1 MFVNRFTYDY
11 KAPHV
16 YEKVIGES
24 ETIPDQSYSI
34 QEIITRFTGGIMPT
48 VNNRV
53 FYDDDPDFD
62 SIDPTMRPDY
72 DLVDALADMEALS
85 KQFEARKKEDDDNAQ
100 PDRPKDKKDDDKAQ
114 PEPPKDKKAPEDE
127 PDSK

>member
-16 YEKVIGES
+16 HEKVIGES

-34 QEIITRFTGGIMPT
+34 EEIISRFTGGIMPT

-72 DLVDALADMEALS
+72 DLVDALSDMDALS
-85 KQFEARKKEDDDNAQ
+85 KQFEARKK
-100 PDRPKDKKDDDKAQ
+100 KDDQPAELEQ
-114 PEPPKDKKAPEDE
+114 PEDKIAPEKE
-127 PDSK
+127 PDNM

>member
-1 MFVNRFTYDY
+1 MVNFVNRFTYDY
-11 KAPHV
+11 KDPFV
-16 YEKVIGES
+16 YETIIGES

-34 QEIITRFTGGIMPT
+34 AEIITRFTGGIMPT

-72 DLVDALADMEALS
+72 DLVDALDDMDALL
-85 KQFEARKKEDDDNAQ
+85 KQFEARKKQDIESAELE
-100 PDRPKDKKDDDKAQ
+100 Q
-114 PEPPKDKKAPEDE
+114 PEDKIAPENG
-127 PDSK
+127 PDSV

>member
-1 MFVNRFTYDY
+1 MVTFVNRFTYDH

-16 YEKVIGES
+16 HENVIGES

-48 VNNRV
+48 VNNRI

-62 SIDPTMRPDY
+62 SVDPTMRPDY
-72 DLVDALADMEALS
+72 DLIDALSDLEAIS
-85 KQFEARKKEDDDNAQ
+85 KQFEARKKEDDQ
-100 PDRPKDKKDDDKAQ
+100 PAELEQ
-114 PEPPKDKKAPEDE
+114 PETQKAPEKE
-127 PDSK
+127 PDSV

>member
-11 KAPHV
+11 KASHV

-85 KQFEARKKEDDDNAQ
+85 NQFEARKKEDNKPAELE
-100 PDRPKDKKDDDKAQ
+100 Q
-114 PEPPKDKKAPEDE
+114 PEKIGRAHV
-127 PDSK
+127 

>member
-11 KAPHV
+11 NAPHL

-34 QEIITRFTGGIMPT
+34 EEIITRFTGGIMPT

-62 SIDPTMRPDY
+62 SIDPTMSPDY
-72 DLVDALADMEALS
+72 DLVDALADMDALS
-85 KQFEARKKEDDDNAQ
+85 KQFEARKKEDDQ
-100 PDRPKDKKDDDKAQ
+100 PAELEQ
-114 PEPPKDKKAPEDE
+114 PETQKAPENG
-127 PDSK
+127 PDNV

>member
-11 KAPHV
+11 TAPYV
-16 YEKVIGES
+16 TETILGES

-34 QEIITRFTGGIMPT
+34 EEIITRFTGGIMPT

-72 DLVDALADMEALS
+72 DLVDALADMDALS
-85 KQFEARKKEDDDNAQ
+85 KQFEARKKEDLQ
-100 PDRPKDKKDDDKAQ
+100 PAQ
-114 PEPPKDKKAPEDE
+114 PEQPDIQIAPEYE
-127 PDSK
+127 PDIK

>member
-11 KAPHV
+11 TAPHV
-16 YEKVIGES
+16 HEKVIGDS

-34 QEIITRFTGGIMPT
+34 EEIITRFTGGIMPT

-72 DLVDALADMEALS
+72 DLVDALSDMDALS
-85 KQFEARKKEDDDNAQ
+85 KHFEARKKEDIQ
-100 PDRPKDKKDDDKAQ
+100 PAELEQ
-114 PEPPKDKKAPEDE
+114 PEDKKAPEKE
-127 PDSK
+127 PDNK